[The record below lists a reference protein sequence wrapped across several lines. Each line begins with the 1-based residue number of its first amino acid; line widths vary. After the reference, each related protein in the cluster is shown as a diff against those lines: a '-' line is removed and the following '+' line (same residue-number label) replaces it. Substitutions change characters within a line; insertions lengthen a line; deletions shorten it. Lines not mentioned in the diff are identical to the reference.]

1 MRFLHYFFCCSCFHF
16 GTGFHYLT
24 PLLLDRNLLD
34 ISIFDLMC
42 FGLFIYILLWT
53 VKAKNL
59 EENIEMMRRDIV
71 HPTEVE
77 VELKKRLDQLTD
89 RLIQK
94 QMQVF
99 SPPMFLLFWNG
110 YIYCIIVIFVHLQV
124 SNIFHHSWISLWES

>member
-1 MRFLHYFFCCSCFHF
+1 MLR
-16 GTGFHYLT
+16 
-24 PLLLDRNLLD
+24 
-34 ISIFDLMC
+34 
-42 FGLFIYILLWT
+42 FIYLHSTLNW
-53 VKAKNL
+53 KAKNL
-59 EENIEMMRRDIV
+59 EKNIEMMRRDIV

-99 SPPMFLLFWNG
+99 SPPMFLLFWHG

-124 SNIFHHSWISLWES
+124 SDIFHHS